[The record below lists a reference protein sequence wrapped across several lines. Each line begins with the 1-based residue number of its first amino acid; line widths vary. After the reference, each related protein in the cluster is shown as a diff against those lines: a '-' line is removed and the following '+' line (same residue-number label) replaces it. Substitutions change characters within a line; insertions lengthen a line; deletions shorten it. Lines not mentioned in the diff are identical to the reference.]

1 MRRGSRDHIHLRVT
15 KRCWIGARAHT
26 FALHVADI
34 CNLAVFPNHLVA
46 IHRLE
51 LHRLPESVLLT
62 QLLPLSFFGGEAL
75 NDCVCSDVFGL
86 RWIESPVLAKCE
98 GTRESQNGKGPA
110 QNRAPADAH
119 GRLV

>member
-1 MRRGSRDHIHLRVT
+1 MVNEARVSRSSTSSGDKTMLD
-15 KRCWIGARAHT
+15 WGASHT

-51 LHRLPESVLLT
+51 LHRLPERVLLT

-86 RWIESPVLAKCE
+86 RWIQFTILCE
-98 GTRESQNGKGPA
+98 
-110 QNRAPADAH
+110 
-119 GRLV
+119 